1 MTSISPQEK
10 ESMLLGRLLQVSL
23 DESVKIPVAKL
34 SQLREE
40 LASGTSKPLL
50 SLSRVDDIFIERLSQ
65 HDCANIN
72 SQIKFLLASLDRVE
86 EELGKSALSQEAKD
100 TCTSLFPVVQ
110 RYIVTTIQCPELFN
124 QADRTLTQS
133 GMLLAGVISAGE
145 LSVLSM
151 IKVCD
156 MVNAEAGVEAA
167 TELAAPYLL
176 QVVQRVI
183 TNRSHDI
190 CADQASGDVNT
201 IALFLRLAKGNYV
214 VPTVV
219 KTQLFFP
226 SFLPAP
232 MKMPGQPANAP
243 APSNKN
249 VFMLQTNTLL
259 GRLLMPC
266 TVDHVL
272 LPPNEIAMKSVKHLC
287 FQNLS
292 RRSMQDFSASLAQVR
307 AQLGSTVDSVLSVV
321 EPLIRADEES
331 RLAVLKWF
339 ACAIKN
345 SSSRAT
351 MGWQQQVAPHGAQ
364 LAEHLTSP
372 QAAAQLGGSLERF
385 RMITNMQSVRFNGLI
400 SSGTALN
407 LAWTI
412 FELCKPIKVHNCGGI
427 DEFFMISSNP
437 VAIELQ
443 AALAGEARLGD
454 SDRISSITEKF
465 RDQSMGSA
473 GAFKSQIF
481 WLAVNALHTLV
492 LPSCKEAEMAI
503 QCASVFHR
511 DKKEGPM
518 NDAYGEFHC
527 FESIYNHHRFVE
539 SLAHVINLMLAMVLR
554 CAVPNSN
561 GVVGQTPSEP
571 FETLDIR
578 HDSDQ
583 LPDSM
588 AVLPSCMME
597 EIVELLDFYRLMK
610 DVTGQG
616 PRNQFRDLTDLL
628 DADLFLLFT
637 IWTLGS
643 DKVKNPNIRG
653 KAAKVLVS
661 LVKDSRFSSRIERAQ
676 YSVRNITP
684 ACIRVFS
691 AVEKTKQSYY
701 DIRMH
706 VKFELRIPI
715 QKLFELVLNIE
726 EHRKELRGFVREF
739 RDDFYKFASQLLN
752 DTTYLVEEGL
762 DTLIAIRKKELGGA
776 VSSAEPVPEE
786 DEGGTAGLGVDRG
799 IEADDQ
805 NEQGQDMYRRSRHD
819 PTEHC
824 RQYMRMGHQ
833 TMSTLHQ
840 MCKQTCDVLVD
851 DKVVLDQ
858 MITSCLDPSLD
869 RLVGPKCLQL
879 KGQKSRYDFA
889 LFEFDPKKLLY
900 QILEMYVYLARG
912 DSREKVAKALSEDQ
926 RYYRPETFR
935 KAINIA
941 KREHL
946 ISREILKEFEEFG
959 KFASEF
965 SSNLQSALDSVEI
978 PDEFMDPIMAEI
990 MADPVLLPTSNN
1002 IMDRRHIMRIIMSDD
1017 HDPFNRQPLKPTDLV
1032 PQDDLRDRI
1041 HAFCKQHNIPLDE
1054 EMS

>member
-1 MTSISPQEK
+1 
-10 ESMLLGRLLQVSL
+10 
-23 DESVKIPVAKL
+23 
-34 SQLREE
+34 
-40 LASGTSKPLL
+40 
-50 SLSRVDDIFIERLSQ
+50 
-65 HDCANIN
+65 
-72 SQIKFLLASLDRVE
+72 
-86 EELGKSALSQEAKD
+86 
-100 TCTSLFPVVQ
+100 
-110 RYIVTTIQCPELFN
+110 
-124 QADRTLTQS
+124 
-133 GMLLAGVISAGE
+133 
-145 LSVLSM
+145 
-151 IKVCD
+151 
-156 MVNAEAGVEAA
+156 
-167 TELAAPYLL
+167 
-176 QVVQRVI
+176 
-183 TNRSHDI
+183 
-190 CADQASGDVNT
+190 
-201 IALFLRLAKGNYV
+201 
-214 VPTVV
+214 
-219 KTQLFFP
+219 
-226 SFLPAP
+226 
-232 MKMPGQPANAP
+232 
-243 APSNKN
+243 
-249 VFMLQTNTLL
+249 
-259 GRLLMPC
+259 
-266 TVDHVL
+266 
-272 LPPNEIAMKSVKHLC
+272 
-287 FQNLS
+287 
-292 RRSMQDFSASLAQVR
+292 
-307 AQLGSTVDSVLSVV
+307 
-321 EPLIRADEES
+321 
-331 RLAVLKWF
+331 
-339 ACAIKN
+339 
-345 SSSRAT
+345 
-351 MGWQQQVAPHGAQ
+351 
-364 LAEHLTSP
+364 
-372 QAAAQLGGSLERF
+372 
-385 RMITNMQSVRFNGLI
+385 
-400 SSGTALN
+400 
-407 LAWTI
+407 
-412 FELCKPIKVHNCGGI
+412 
-427 DEFFMISSNP
+427 
-437 VAIELQ
+437 
-443 AALAGEARLGD
+443 
-454 SDRISSITEKF
+454 
-465 RDQSMGSA
+465 
-473 GAFKSQIF
+473 
-481 WLAVNALHTLV
+481 
-492 LPSCKEAEMAI
+492 MAI

-527 FESIYNHHRFVE
+527 FESIYNHPRFVE

-561 GVVGQTPSEP
+561 GIVGQTPSEP

-610 DVTGQG
+610 EVTGQG
-616 PRNQFRDLTDLL
+616 ARNQFRDLTDLL

-643 DKVKNPNIRG
+643 DKIKNPNIRG

-715 QKLFELVLNIE
+715 QQLFELLLNIE
-726 EHRKELRGFVREF
+726 EHRKELRAFVREF

-752 DTTYLVEEGL
+752 DTTYLLEEGL
-762 DTLIAIRKKELGGA
+762 DTLMAIRKKEHGGA
-776 VSSAEPVPEE
+776 VSSSEPVPEE
-786 DEGGTAGLGVDRG
+786 EEDGTAGLGVDRG
-799 IEADDQ
+799 IQADDQ

-879 KGQKSRYDFA
+879 KGQKSKYDFA

-946 ISREILKEFEEFG
+946 ISPEMLKEFEEFG

-965 SSNLQSALDSVEI
+965 STNLQSALDSVEI

-1032 PQDDLRDRI
+1032 PRDDLRDRI